1 MALETRLKSHD
12 LVTRAPAAS

>member
-1 MALETRLKSHD
+1 MALETGLKSHD